1 MTITAK
7 ASVALEK
14 ARVLEHQK
22 EWKDAWYYYTIASR
36 EKSAEGTR
44 GVERMLPLIR
54 HRDRFSF
61 WRYCVLSICCSPI
74 LPLGNLP
81 DIGSLSRGFI
91 L

>member
-14 ARVLEHQK
+14 ARVLESQEK
-22 EWKDAWYYYTIASR
+22 WEDAWYYYTIASR
-36 EKSAEGTR
+36 EKSSEGTR

-54 HRDRFSF
+54 HRNGFLF
-61 WRYCVLSICCSPI
+61 WRLPVLYICYSPI

-81 DIGSLSRGFI
+81 DIGTLSRGFI